1 VTLFQRDFE
10 DRPEPDV
17 MPHGAARFAHPLAAR
32 PRLPDIRM
40 HTRQERPMTQAQTPT
55 QTQTHDSIG
64 FIGTGLMGHGMAR
77 NIVEKGYPLTIT
89 AHRSRTAIDDLVAR
103 GAMEAMGVEDLAAR
117 STVVFLTLPGSPEV
131 SAAVAQMLPHLRPG
145 SVVVD
150 CSTSDPT
157 VTERLAADLAAKGI
171 AFADAPLSRTPKEA
185 WEGTL
190 DCMVGATPET
200 FARIQ
205 PVIATW
211 ATKIVHIGGVGDGHR
226 MKLLN
231 NFLSLGYAAI
241 YAEALAL
248 ASKVGISTATF
259 DSAIRGGRMDCGF
272 YQTFM
277 GYALEGNREA
287 HRFTLTNA
295 LKDLRYVESM
305 ANAARVTT
313 TMASAAKNSF
323 SVAIGQGGT
332 GSEDYVP
339 HLTDFIA
346 RANGVR

>member
-1 VTLFQRDFE
+1 MT
-10 DRPEPDV
+10 
-17 MPHGAARFAHPLAAR
+17 A
-32 PRLPDIRM
+32 
-40 HTRQERPMTQAQTPT
+40 ER
-55 QTQTHDSIG
+55 IG
-64 FIGTGLMGHGMAR
+64 FIGTGLMGHGMAK
-77 NIVEKGYPLTIT
+77 NIVEKGYPLIVT
-89 AHRSRTAIDDLVAR
+89 AHRNRAAVDDLLGR
-103 GAMEAMGVEDLAAR
+103 GATEGSVEALAAQ
-117 STVVFLTLPGSPEV
+117 STIIFLTLPGSPQVAE
-131 SAAVAQMLPHLRPG
+131 AVAKMAPHLRAG
-145 SVVVD
+145 TVIVD

-157 VTERLAADLAAKGI
+157 VTERLAKDLAEKGI
-171 AFADAPLSRTPKEA
+171 HLSDAPLSRTPKEA

-190 DCMVGATPET
+190 DCMVGATDEV

-211 ATKIVHIGGVGDGHR
+211 AAKIVHIGGVGDGHR

-248 ASKVGISTATF
+248 SRKVGIPVATF
-259 DSAIRGGRMDCGF
+259 DSVIRGGRMDCGF

-295 LKDLRYVESM
+295 YKDLRYVESM
-305 ANAARVTT
+305 ANAATVTT

-323 SVAIGQGGT
+323 AGAVAQGG
-332 GSEDYVP
+332 GGPEDYVP
-339 HLTDFIA
+339 HLVDFVG
-346 RANGVR
+346 RANGVK

>member
-1 VTLFQRDFE
+1 VAQIDQTLAVQ
-10 DRPEPDV
+10 
-17 MPHGAARFAHPLAAR
+17 PH
-32 PRLPDIRM
+32 LPDTRM
-40 HTRQERPMTQAQTPT
+40 HTRQERPMTKT
-55 QTQTHDSIG
+55 QDSIG

-77 NIVEKGYPLTIT
+77 NIVEKGYPLTVL
-89 AHRSRTAIDDLVAR
+89 AYRSRTAIDDLITR
-103 GAMEAMGVEDLAAR
+103 GATEAASPADLAKAA
-117 STVVFLTLPGSPEV
+117 TVIVLTLPGSPEV
-131 SAAVAQMLPHLRPG
+131 SAAVTQMLPHLRPG

-157 VTERLAADLAAKGI
+157 VTERLAADLAARGI

-200 FARIQ
+200 FTRIH
-205 PVIATW
+205 PVVATW

-259 DSAIRGGRMDCGF
+259 DSVIRGGRMDCGF

-277 GYALEGNREA
+277 GYALEAHREA
-287 HRFTLTNA
+287 HRFTLSNA
-295 LKDLRYVESM
+295 YKDLRYLESM
-305 ANAARVTT
+305 ANAATVTT

-323 SVAIGQGGT
+323 ASAVAQGGA
-332 GSEDYVP
+332 GPDDYVP
-339 HLTDFIA
+339 HLTDFVA
-346 RANGVR
+346 RANGVKLD